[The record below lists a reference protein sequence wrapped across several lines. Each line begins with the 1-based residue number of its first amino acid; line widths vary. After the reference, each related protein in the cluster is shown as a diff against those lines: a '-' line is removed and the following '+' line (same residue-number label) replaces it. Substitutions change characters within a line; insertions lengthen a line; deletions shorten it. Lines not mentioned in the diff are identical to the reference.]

1 VELIKAFLVVLI
13 LSLSGSINASDGV
26 EEFGNVKV
34 FYNIVPTSTLTP
46 AMAKLYKIQ
55 RAENMSYI
63 NISVR
68 TKDSTLLGEP
78 VAATIDSTAVNEFG
92 QTRFLEFR
100 EIKEPGAIYYIA
112 ILKHGDEETFQINAD
127 IIVHNDYKLHKLSFK
142 RQLFHHQ

>member
-1 VELIKAFLVVLI
+1 VKRIKALLVL
-13 LSLSGSINASDGV
+13 LMLTLSGALHASDGV
-26 EEFGNVKV
+26 EVFGNVKI

-46 AMAKLYKIQ
+46 AMAKLYDIQ
-55 RAENMSYI
+55 RAKDMSYI

-68 TKDSTLLGEP
+68 TNDSTLLGES
-78 VAATIDSTAVNEFG
+78 VGATIDSTAVNEFG

-112 ILKHGDEETFQINAD
+112 IVKHGNDETLKINAS
-127 IIVHNDYKLHKLSFK
+127 IIVHNDYKQHKLSFQ